1 MIYVGRSHYTFI
13 INLELLTQKMVIA
26 TDKSSSLKIAI
37 FVGGGR
43 NIWKVVCEC
52 YSNSAGAIG
61 LVMLLLDAMDY

>member
-1 MIYVGRSHYTFI
+1 
-13 INLELLTQKMVIA
+13 MVIA

>member
-1 MIYVGRSHYTFI
+1 MIYIDRYHYTFI

-26 TDKSSSLKIAI
+26 TDKSSSLKIAV

-52 YSNSAGAIG
+52 YSNSASARG
-61 LVMLLLDAMDY
+61 LVMT